1 MWHLIWTHYA
11 ALVIGFIV
19 GFLACAMLATGSDRN
34 EKKSN
39 YPGEKHQWPN

>member
-19 GFLACAMLATGSDRN
+19 GFLFCAMLATGSDRN
-34 EKKSN
+34 TSK
-39 YPGEKHQWPN
+39 GEHHG